1 MNHTAELQATLIAL
15 LEERFICPVANPELF
30 KALGNK
36 DFYASVERSL
46 APLGRTLSSI
56 GDNDYPEAYFA
67 ALNSLD
73 DKADRGKASAM
84 LVDMRDSI
92 GPCIEFFRLLDQAGG
107 NDISLMVGGD
117 LSYAKLLGAI
127 EANDIY
133 SDQLRNLSTCKLF
146 ESSRNAKD
154 NAERLS
160 KIIKVVQDQGY
171 VIKRSADST
180 VYVFTGKLA
189 YLQMILGWLADHHQ
203 IPIDTPEPTQQGSQ
217 EGLGL

>member
-1 MNHTAELQATLIAL
+1 MNHTAELQAALIAL

-46 APLGRTLSSI
+46 TPLGRTLSSI

-127 EANDIY
+127 EANDI
-133 SDQLRNLSTCKLF
+133 
-146 ESSRNAKD
+146 
-154 NAERLS
+154 AERLS

>member
-1 MNHTAELQATLIAL
+1 MNHTAELQAALIAL

-46 APLGRTLSSI
+46 TPLGRTLSSI

-92 GPCIEFFRLLDQAGG
+92 GPC
-107 NDISLMVGGD
+107 
-117 LSYAKLLGAI
+117 I